1 MLDAPYCVRH
11 NKDVEIRFTQAAR
24 RHRIG
29 RAHALHVMSTYVP
42 EAVVTTRGDAG
53 SQWIGNDDR
62 GIELHIIAV
71 EQPDR
76 KSGEAIL
83 LVTHVMPTALKKGE
97 SQ

>member
-1 MLDAPYCVRH
+1 M
-11 NKDVEIRFTQAAR
+11 
-24 RHRIG
+24 
-29 RAHALHVMSTYVP
+29 P

-53 SQWIGNDDR
+53 SPGIGNDDR

-71 EQPDR
+71 EQPDQ
-76 KSGEAIL
+76 KSGEPIL